1 VAGGEGVYHSGG
13 SVTLPVPTRK
23 VEPEFSEEARKARA
37 NGIVVIYVEIG
48 PDGKPRNLRVARSFG
63 MGLDEKALEAVSQ
76 WLFRPG
82 TKNGKPVTVGAN
94 IEVSF
99 HLL

>member
-1 VAGGEGVYHSGG
+1 VVHS
-13 SVTLPVPTRK
+13 L
-23 VEPEFSEEARKARA
+23 
-37 NGIVVIYVEIG
+37 
-48 PDGKPRNLRVARSFG
+48 G
-63 MGLDEKALEAVSQ
+63 MGLDEKAAEAVLQ

-82 TKNGKPVTVGAN
+82 TKDGKAVAVSAL